1 MSSVSAAVD
10 GGSVL
15 DDRTTKARI
24 RDAAIECFAAKGA
37 EGTTARKVAAAA
49 GVSPGLVMHHY
60 GSMDGLRLTCDE
72 HVASTIRRHKEE
84 ALAAGPNLDVLAA
97 LQSVGS
103 GPLMGYLASR
113 LGDDSPAVAK
123 LVDDLVSDAE
133 SYLEQGVETGMV
145 RPSPNPRG
153 RAAVLLL
160 WALGA
165 LVLHRHVRRILGVD
179 LIAPDIA
186 EDPAIGDLAPT
197 ILTQFGVDVPD
208 HMTGKVLTVNDT
220 ENITTKDAA

>member
-103 GPLMGYLASR
+103 GPLMGYLLDQSPGAAGHQHVFWVVAGFALAGLAAS
-113 LGDDSPAVAK
+113 LGFRSA
-123 LVDDLVSDAE
+123 
-133 SYLEQGVETGMV
+133 
-145 RPSPNPRG
+145 
-153 RAAVLLL
+153 RAT
-160 WALGA
+160 
-165 LVLHRHVRRILGVD
+165 
-179 LIAPDIA
+179 P
-186 EDPAIGDLAPT
+186 
-197 ILTQFGVDVPD
+197 Q
-208 HMTGKVLTVNDT
+208 
-220 ENITTKDAA
+220 